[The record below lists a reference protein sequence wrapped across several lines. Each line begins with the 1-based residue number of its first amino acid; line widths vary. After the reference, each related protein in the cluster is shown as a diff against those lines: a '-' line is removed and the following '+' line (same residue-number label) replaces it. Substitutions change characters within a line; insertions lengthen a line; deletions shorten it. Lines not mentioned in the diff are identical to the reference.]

1 MSIIDKIT
9 SFFSSKEDRAILDL
23 DSSVDVDSTKTAGNG
38 QVGKL
43 VNKKGNVNIDN
54 STHNYFRINLP
65 QGIKPGT
72 KDFDDIKDE
81 LRKQFNE
88 LNVQFLTEQSDK
100 IVIGFKDFEQSSPYS
115 KIADFFTDKIS
126 TTDLQFLRT
135 GLYVRY
141 LSDNG
146 HRDEAIKIKDESIR
160 NNPRAR
166 NIINL
171 ASAGYFEEY
180 IQPIFENND
189 KVTFDNEYEEVV
201 NYLPEIIFVNNSMT
215 VDKIM
220 SELDK
225 KLALSAQYH
234 LQVQCIMINGLNQ
247 CVQRI
252 RESEAIIRE
261 KYPTYKINLQTDGS
275 SKTLLRGKMRIELPI
290 PE

>member
-1 MSIIDKIT
+1 M
-9 SFFSSKEDRAILDL
+9 
-23 DSSVDVDSTKTAGNG
+23 
-38 QVGKL
+38 
-43 VNKKGNVNIDN
+43 
-54 STHNYFRINLP
+54 
-65 QGIKPGT
+65 
-72 KDFDDIKDE
+72 
-81 LRKQFNE
+81 
-88 LNVQFLTEQSDK
+88 
-100 IVIGFKDFEQSSPYS
+100 
-115 KIADFFTDKIS
+115 
-126 TTDLQFLRT
+126 
-135 GLYVRY
+135 
-141 LSDNG
+141 
-146 HRDEAIKIKDESIR
+146 
-160 NNPRAR
+160 
-166 NIINL
+166 